1 MRSYNLYSID
11 WDEFKIFKQQTSK
24 EGDNFELLLE
34 FLKSYYNMTSPQ
46 EMYDTMKRDDI
57 APMMLKKRDIKSS
70 ADLENVLFK
79 NF

>member
-1 MRSYNLYSID
+1 MYSID
-11 WDEFKIFKQQTSK
+11 WDEFKIFKKHTSK

-57 APMMLKKRDIKSS
+57 APMMLEKRDIKSS
-70 ADLENVLFK
+70 SDLENILFK
-79 NF
+79 NFI

>member
-1 MRSYNLYSID
+1 MYSID
-11 WDEFKIFKQQTSK
+11 WDEFKIFKKHTNK

-57 APMMLKKRDIKSS
+57 APMMLKKRDINSS
-70 ADLENVLFK
+70 SDLENVLFK

>member
-1 MRSYNLYSID
+1 LYSID
-11 WDEFKIFKQQTSK
+11 WDEFKIFKKHTNK

-57 APMMLKKRDIKSS
+57 APMMLKKRDINSS
-70 ADLENVLFK
+70 SDLENVLFK

>member
-1 MRSYNLYSID
+1 MYSIE
-11 WDEFKIFKQQTSK
+11 WDEFKIFKKHTNK

-57 APMMLKKRDIKSS
+57 APMMLEKRDIKSS
-70 ADLENVLFK
+70 ADLENILFK
-79 NF
+79 NFL

>member
-1 MRSYNLYSID
+1 LYSID
-11 WDEFKIFKQQTSK
+11 WDEFKIFKKHTSK

-57 APMMLKKRDIKSS
+57 APMMLEKRDIKSS
-70 ADLENVLFK
+70 SDLENILFK
-79 NF
+79 NFI

>member
-1 MRSYNLYSID
+1 MYSID
-11 WDEFKIFKQQTSK
+11 WDEFKIFKKHTSK

-57 APMMLKKRDIKSS
+57 APMMLEKRDIKSS
-70 ADLENVLFK
+70 SDLENILFK
-79 NF
+79 NFL